1 MSYYRVSTM
10 SHTIPMLKSKRK
22 HHMVEVPSH
31 IKQIGLKPQ
40 QAYFLC
46 SFFKNAIEKKLT
58 VLKLCLYHID
68 CYKMDC
74 LYPTKREIKF
84 VFCTRN
90 CFEGRVVFVNDG
102 SLLIPLLL
110 LCHLE
115 LKLIAVLREFSLH
128 GENP

>member
-1 MSYYRVSTM
+1 
-10 SHTIPMLKSKRK
+10 MLKSRRK
-22 HHMVEVPSH
+22 HHMGEEPSH
-31 IKQIGLKPQ
+31 IKQLSLNHVCKIGLKPR

-46 SFFKNAIEKKLT
+46 SFFRNAIEKKLT
-58 VLKLCLYHID
+58 VLKLHLYYID
-68 CYKMDC
+68 YYRMDC

-84 VFCTRN
+84 AFCTRN
-90 CFEGRVVFVNDG
+90 CFEGRVVFVNYG

-128 GENP
+128 RENA